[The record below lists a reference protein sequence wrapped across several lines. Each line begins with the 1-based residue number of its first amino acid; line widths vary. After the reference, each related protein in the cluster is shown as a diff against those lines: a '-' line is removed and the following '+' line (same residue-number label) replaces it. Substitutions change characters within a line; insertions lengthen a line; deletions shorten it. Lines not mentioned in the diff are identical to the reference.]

1 MRRSDV
7 LQLASVPWAVCRLT
21 QNSRGTVSAT
31 LIPAVVMALALGA
44 GPLALADSAEAL
56 FLAHC
61 SSCHGAIGE
70 GGRGPRLN
78 VPRLLKAPDDAALS
92 AVITNGVPGGAMPG
106 TRMTPEENRQLV
118 AYVRQLGHAEAVESP
133 GNRQRGEGLFWSKGN
148 CGACH
153 TVGARGQRLGPDL
166 TEIGVRR
173 GPSHLKTSL
182 LDPEAEIPDNFSV
195 YRRVVVM
202 PDNFLQVRVLT
213 VDGRRLTGVRLNE
226 DLLSIQ
232 LRDYSGGL
240 HSFLKSELR
249 ELHKDWGKSPMPS
262 YRNTLTEAELEDL
275 VAYLVSLRGG
285 S

>member
-21 QNSRGTVSAT
+21 KNSRGMVSAI
-31 LIPAVVMALALGA
+31 LIPAAVMALALGA

-118 AYVRQLGHAEAVESP
+118 AYVRKLGHAEAVESP
-133 GNRQRGEGLFWSKGN
+133 GQPAK
-148 CGACH
+148 
-153 TVGARGQRLGPDL
+153 
-166 TEIGVRR
+166 RR
-173 GPSHLKTSL
+173 
-182 LDPEAEIPDNFSV
+182 ESV
-195 YRRVVVM
+195 
-202 PDNFLQVRVLT
+202 LEQ
-213 VDGRRLTGVRLNE
+213 G
-226 DLLSIQ
+226 Q
-232 LRDYSGGL
+232 LRSVPYGRPPWPASGPGP
-240 HSFLKSELR
+240 HGDRSSA
-249 ELHKDWGKSPMPS
+249 G
-262 YRNTLTEAELEDL
+262 
-275 VAYLVSLRGG
+275 SLPT
-285 S
+285 